1 MSSNGK
7 LTAFLTLAFTAASF
21 ACGGSTG
28 DRSASERKTET
39 TVAEVRTARAESRE
53 IPTYFEATGS
63 LAGDEQTDVAPA
75 IGGKIAEV
83 RFDIGSFVKKGD
95 VLVRLDARDAQIRL
109 ETARK
114 SHEQAV
120 ANLRQTQIRLNVK
133 DGETF
138 DIEKFSQVRST
149 KAQLELAEKEL
160 ARAAKLVET
169 GDVPR
174 AVLDQRKSQ
183 RDALLGQLDEA
194 LSNAAVAVKAIDT
207 ARAAVATAETQI
219 AASEKTLSDMNVVAP
234 ISGYVAERNAD
245 VGEFISPNVPN
256 SKIATIVRTSVLRL
270 RIDVPEQSIA
280 KVAKG
285 QNVTVQVTAYPDRN
299 FSGRIVRMA
308 PSLNPASRVLAVEAE
323 VDNRDGLL
331 KPGQFAT
338 VRITQSEP
346 APVVMVPA
354 SAVRS
359 DGTANSVFVIKDG
372 FAVQR
377 MVQLGLLEG
386 VMIEIKQGVAADET
400 VAIGAVSAL
409 GDGMP
414 VRTVN

>member
-1 MSSNGK
+1 MSSTK
-7 LTAFLTLAFTAASF
+7 TISLIFTTLLAVALS
-21 ACGGSTG
+21 ACGG
-28 DRSASERKTET
+28 KTEQPDT
-39 TVAEVRTARAESRE
+39 NPDKQAAIAEVQTAVAESRE
-53 IPTYFEATGS
+53 IPTYFEATGT

-83 RFDIGSFVKKGD
+83 NFDIGSFVKKGD
-95 VLVRLDARDAQIRL
+95 VLVRLDSRDAQIRL
-109 ETARK
+109 DTAKK
-114 SHEQAV
+114 SYEQAV
-120 ANLRQTQIRLNVK
+120 AALRQAQIRLNVK

-160 ARAAKLVET
+160 ARAQKLVES

-194 LSNAAVAVKAIDT
+194 RANAAVATKAIDT
-207 ARAAVATAETQI
+207 ARAAVNTAETQI
-219 AASEKTLSDMNVVAP
+219 AAAEKTLSDMTVVAP

-256 SKIATIVRTSVLRL
+256 AKIATIVRTAVLRL
-270 RIDVPEQSIA
+270 KIDVPEQSIA
-280 KVAKG
+280 RVSKG
-285 QNVTVQVTAYPDRN
+285 QNVVVQVTAYPERN
-299 FSGRIVRMA
+299 FNGRIVRVA
-308 PSLNPASRVLAVEAE
+308 PSLNPASRALNVEAE
-323 VDNRDGLL
+323 VENGEGLL

-338 VRITQSEP
+338 VRITQSKP
-346 APVVMVPA
+346 APVVMIPA

-359 DGTANSVFVIKDG
+359 DGTSNSVFVIKDG
-372 FAVQR
+372 IAGQR

-386 VMIEIKQGVAADET
+386 DMIEIKQGVATGET
-400 VAIGAVSAL
+400 VAVGNIGAL

-414 VRTVN
+414 VRTGN